1 MAFYIPTYD
10 LLFIHIPKTAGT
22 SIVQWAKSNFKID
35 RLPKHAIFS
44 DLNKERTYNNSFA
57 VVRNP
62 YSRLYSWY
70 TYRLNKAYN
79 EDKIPGNRDFMFYC
93 EKNKGFE
100 TFVFE
105 CDKTPNLQNSIW
117 WTQSKFVSSSTKI
130 LKFENLEK
138 DFQSI
143 QQLLKCN
150 IPLQKL
156 NTSNSQGYKEAYN
169 KRTIKFVKDYFSEDF
184 HLFRYNL
191 KL

>member
-1 MAFYIPTYD
+1 MAFYIPAHD

-22 SIVQWAKSNFKID
+22 SIVQWARANFTINK
-35 RLPKHAIFS
+35 LPKHAIFL
-44 DLNKERTYNNSFA
+44 DLNNEQTYGNSFA

-70 TYRLNKAYN
+70 TYRLRKAYQ
-79 EDKIPGNRDFMFYC
+79 EDIIPNNRDFMFYC
-93 EKNKGFE
+93 EKNRGFE

-105 CDKTPNLQNSIW
+105 CDKTPTLQNSIW
-117 WTQSKFVSSSTKI
+117 WTQSKFVSSTTKI

-143 QQLLKCN
+143 QKLLDCK

-156 NTSNSQGYKEAYN
+156 NTSNSQNYKEAYN
-169 KRTIKFVKDYFSEDF
+169 KKTIKFVKDYFREDF
-184 HLFRYNL
+184 RLFRYSL